1 MEGSNQLPSK
11 LIYGSSWTLIYN
23 GSSGLK
29 PDPGRL
35 AYGSIQNLSN
45 NSIWYSSYRFLITS
59 KRGDSDAAHLD
70 ELELFGY

>member
-11 LIYGSSWTLIYN
+11 LIYGSSWTLTYN

-35 AYGSIQNLSN
+35 AYESIQNLSN